1 VLLTLLGAAG
11 ESLGYD
17 RMLKTNTA
25 KHRVHSLFRQGCM
38 LYDLIPMM
46 PQARLRP
53 LMQRFSLGPVDKP
66 SPNADASKQ
75 DESEEAGG
83 KLVVPGG
90 DAPLLLELTDEA
102 LNP

>member
-1 VLLTLLGAAG
+1 MLVALCPLTVAN
-11 ESLGYD
+11 EHIQPD
-17 RMLKTNTA
+17 
-25 KHRVHSLFRQGCM
+25 
-38 LYDLIPMM
+38 
-46 PQARLRP
+46 
-53 LMQRFSLGPVDKP
+53 LGPVDKP
-66 SPNADASKQ
+66 SPNADASQQ